1 MRILIIEDHLS
12 LAQALKHHFSD
23 QGHAVTVVH
32 DGEAGHQFLTQE
44 GFDLCILDINLPYL
58 SGLEVLSSIRT
69 ISIDTPVIVLTAR
82 DSTDNRIEGLDA
94 GADDYL
100 AKPFEMAELDARVR
114 AVLRRR
120 PTNEPEQVQIGA
132 LVMDNKHRQ
141 VSYQTKNI
149 GLAKKE
155 FAAFECLADSHGR
168 LVSKSSLMNYVYGV
182 GEDVNEATIEVLISR
197 LRKKIISYGIEI
209 NMVRGLGYYLKADK

>member
-32 DGEAGHQFLTQE
+32 DGEAGRQFLTQE

-58 SGLEVLSSIRT
+58 SGLELLSSIRT
-69 ISIDTPVIVLTAR
+69 IGIDTPVIVLTAR

-120 PTNEPEQVQIGA
+120 PTNQPEQVQIGA

-141 VSYQTKNI
+141 VSYQAKNI

-155 FAAFECLADSHGR
+155 FAAFECLADSQGR